1 MSSTSLYADTF
12 NAYTNSDNISNVL
25 QNKVDNVAQNEVL
38 FGSVDYS
45 AGYNS
50 ILSDY
55 NSSIGN
61 LENGS
66 NDEDVPGSDSQD
78 AGNENGESGGTSSS
92 AGSTELAQDG
102 GTKATEEQVAQLR
115 QAYEQIEDEQGWVGK
130 AWNGIKNFFGHS
142 NGSNAIEETLDKVE
156 AGEISY
162 EAAVEKLSTYQSK
175 QESTVDTFANIASGL
190 AVAAGVILAPV
201 SFGASLAIGA
211 GVGAAVKVGIKAS
224 DKATNDI
231 QGDYSLKDGLKDG
244 VTGGVGGLVTAAT
257 AGIGSAGVVAA
268 KEGGKVLVKETI
280 KQGVI
285 AGAKAGAI
293 DGAVM
298 GATNY
303 TADAV
308 FDGDEFTFGGL
319 VANTASGAATGAVA
333 GGVVGGVTS
342 GISAASAS
350 KGATGALA
358 EIPDDLPDIKMG
370 DIGENFVTT
379 SKNLNSAID
388 DVVTTSKNLYSMTDN
403 VDNLAT
409 ESNILKVNEFDD
421 LFDVSATTSKELTEE
436 GLPNL
441 TIDDVVDSNIVTKT
455 GTSNVSAE
463 VTQAKPVRNNN
474 GKIAKTPSQRI
485 QVLKRKVY
493 NGEIKTLN
501 DAYKAGFTTNELKSS
516 NLYQKL
522 NVADNNATAM
532 SDNVVSDLYDVST
545 STTPNT
551 KLNNDAPSKGAADN
565 SASAA
570 SQNTNSLVY
579 YDYFTGANVI
589 YDIDS
594 LPNDSILKSFV
605 DRMKNMFSS
614 KGISSKFSVG
624 QAKKLLTGKSNPTVY
639 ELKNSY
645 LTLKNSKLY
654 STNLIF
660 RTLVEDAFNIGC
672 AQQ

>member
-38 FGSVDYS
+38 FGAVDYS

-66 NDEDVPGSDSQD
+66 NDEDVPGSNSQD
-78 AGNENGESGGTSSS
+78 VGNENGESGGTSSS

-115 QAYEQIEDEQGWVGK
+115 EAYEQIEDEQGWVGK

-350 KGATGALA
+350 KGATGATA
-358 EIPDDLPDIKMG
+358 NGAKANG
-370 DIGENFVTT
+370 AA
-379 SKNLNSAID
+379 NSADNPLD
-388 DVVTTSKNLYSMTDN
+388 DALNAIYKDADDTLDDAVNAIYSNAD
-403 VDNLAT
+403 DA
-409 ESNILKVNEFDD
+409 IALK
-421 LFDVSATTSKELTEE
+421 LTEE

-463 VTQAKPVRNNN
+463 VTQAKPVRNSN
-474 GKIAKTPSQRI
+474 GRIAKTPSQRI
-485 QVLKRKVY
+485 QALKRKVY
-493 NGEIKTLN
+493 NGEIKTLD

-579 YDYFTGANVI
+579 DDYFTSASTADDMNKYLDSI
-589 YDIDS
+589 IKAYDIDG
-594 LPNDSILKSFV
+594 LPNDSILKLFV
-605 DRMKNMFSS
+605 GRMKNMFSS

>member
-1 MSSTSLYADTF
+1 MRGFKKGFEAS
-12 NAYTNSDNISNVL
+12 
-25 QNKVDNVAQNEVL
+25 
-38 FGSVDYS
+38 
-45 AGYNS
+45 
-50 ILSDY
+50 
-55 NSSIGN
+55 
-61 LENGS
+61 
-66 NDEDVPGSDSQD
+66 
-78 AGNENGESGGTSSS
+78 
-92 AGSTELAQDG
+92 
-102 GTKATEEQVAQLR
+102 
-115 QAYEQIEDEQGWVGK
+115 
-130 AWNGIKNFFGHS
+130 GHS
-142 NGSNAIEETLDKVE
+142 
-156 AGEISY
+156 
-162 EAAVEKLSTYQSK
+162 
-175 QESTVDTFANIASGL
+175 
-190 AVAAGVILAPV
+190 V

-350 KGATGALA
+350 KGATGATANGAKVNSSANSADNPLDDALNAIYKDADDTLDDAVNAIYSNADDAIA
-358 EIPDDLPDIKMG
+358 EVPADLPDIKMG

-379 SKNLNSAID
+379 SKNSYTI
-388 DVVTTSKNLYSMTDN
+388 TDN
-403 VDNLAT
+403 IDNLVT
-409 ESNILKVNEFDD
+409 ESNIPKVNEFDD
-421 LFDVSATTSKELTEE
+421 LLDASATASKELKLTEE
-436 GLPNL
+436 GLPNF

-485 QVLKRKVY
+485 QVLKRKVN
-493 NGEIKTLN
+493 NGEIKTLD

-545 STTPNT
+545 STTPNA
-551 KLNNDAPSKGAADN
+551 KLNNDVASKGAADN

-579 YDYFTGANVI
+579 DDYFTSASTADDMNKYLDSI
-589 YDIDS
+589 IKAYDIDG

-605 DRMKNMFSS
+605 GRMKNMFSS

>member
-1 MSSTSLYADTF
+1 
-12 NAYTNSDNISNVL
+12 
-25 QNKVDNVAQNEVL
+25 
-38 FGSVDYS
+38 
-45 AGYNS
+45 
-50 ILSDY
+50 
-55 NSSIGN
+55 
-61 LENGS
+61 
-66 NDEDVPGSDSQD
+66 
-78 AGNENGESGGTSSS
+78 
-92 AGSTELAQDG
+92 
-102 GTKATEEQVAQLR
+102 
-115 QAYEQIEDEQGWVGK
+115 
-130 AWNGIKNFFGHS
+130 
-142 NGSNAIEETLDKVE
+142 
-156 AGEISY
+156 
-162 EAAVEKLSTYQSK
+162 
-175 QESTVDTFANIASGL
+175 
-190 AVAAGVILAPV
+190 
-201 SFGASLAIGA
+201 
-211 GVGAAVKVGIKAS
+211 
-224 DKATNDI
+224 
-231 QGDYSLKDGLKDG
+231 
-244 VTGGVGGLVTAAT
+244 
-257 AGIGSAGVVAA
+257 
-268 KEGGKVLVKETI
+268 
-280 KQGVI
+280 
-285 AGAKAGAI
+285 
-293 DGAVM
+293 M

-379 SKNLNSAID
+379 SKNSYTI
-388 DVVTTSKNLYSMTDN
+388 TDN
-403 VDNLAT
+403 IDNLVT
-409 ESNILKVNEFDD
+409 ESNIPKVNEFDD
-421 LFDVSATTSKELTEE
+421 LLDASATASKELKLTEE
-436 GLPNL
+436 GLPNF

-485 QVLKRKVY
+485 QVLKRKVN
-493 NGEIKTLN
+493 NGEIKTLD

-545 STTPNT
+545 STTPNA
-551 KLNNDAPSKGAADN
+551 KLNNDVASKGAADN

-579 YDYFTGANVI
+579 DDYFTSASTADDMNKYLDSI
-589 YDIDS
+589 IKAYDIDG

-605 DRMKNMFSS
+605 GRMKNMFSS